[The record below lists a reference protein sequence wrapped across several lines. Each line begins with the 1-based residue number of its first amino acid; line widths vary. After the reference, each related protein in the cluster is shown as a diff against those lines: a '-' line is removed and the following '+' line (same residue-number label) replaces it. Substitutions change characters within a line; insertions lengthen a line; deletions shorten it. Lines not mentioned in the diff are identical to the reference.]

1 MVKTAKVLLSIVV
14 AVVLGACST
23 TAPEAK
29 TPLTKALVGKWRQVD
44 GTRTVQFFAEES
56 MITVDGPRAM
66 AASYKILDDA
76 SLEVEPKYH
85 LGARLTPVIVIK
97 ASITGDELTLQ
108 DGTEKVKY
116 RRER

>member
-1 MVKTAKVLLSIVV
+1 M
-14 AVVLGACST
+14 
-23 TAPEAK
+23 
-29 TPLTKALVGKWRQVD
+29 GKWRQVD
-44 GTRTVQFFAEES
+44 GARTVQFFAEGS

-97 ASITGDELTLQ
+97 ASITKTGDELTLQ
-108 DGTEKVKY
+108 DGAETVKY
-116 RRER
+116 RREK